1 MVGSSGVE
9 SIIRMVR
16 LTIST
21 SPQRRINSLPSGC
34 LTVDNLLQKYKK
46 WTQKQYNK
54 YYYEYEFKPNFK
66 WNIFDTNNDWVYDLN
81 KWREFIW
88 GWQSVGYA
96 FEAWTYWMRDMKYQY
111 KLPYAMWSEL
121 NDGYMEMYVYSWS
134 KNK

>member
-1 MVGSSGVE
+1 M
-9 SIIRMVR
+9 
-16 LTIST
+16 
-21 SPQRRINSLPSGC
+21 
-34 LTVDNLLQKYKK
+34 DNLLQKYKK